1 MNQDLITFIGR
12 FHPVWVHLPIGFL
25 MIGVLLK
32 TYVVLLKKPTLQEA
46 VNFILF
52 LGAVSALIAA
62 LLGFLLS
69 QNGGYEGNLL
79 DIHLAAGWLTVG
91 LSVVAWWVNKHEDRF
106 SKKVNYSVLGTLMLS
121 LFVTGHFGGSLTHGE
136 DYLTAYAPF
145 GERQGESKGRI
156 LASVEEAEVFM
167 DVVQPILK
175 SKCQSCH
182 RAGKSKGELDM
193 SSYESLLKGGEGG
206 PVILPSDGEKSELI
220 RRVMLPED
228 HEDFMPAEGKKP
240 LTDEEIQLITWW
252 IAEGNAD
259 PKALLSEA
267 DEALIAWARPQLNIQ
282 GEEVREVA
290 RIDTL
295 QLRALEQMGFRIRV
309 LSRETGALDVV
320 LPEGRTQGQAA
331 GLLEALLPIK
341 DQIWW
346 LSLAGTG
353 VGDAEMGLTAQF
365 SNLQRLRIENNP
377 VTDAGISELRVLSRL
392 EVLNLNGTA
401 VNSQGLEAVAEIK
414 SMKALYLWNTSV
426 NPASEQVAKMREREV
441 KVVFGS

>member
-12 FHPVWVHLPIGFL
+12 FHPLWVHLPIGFL

-69 QNGGYEGNLL
+69 QSGGYEGSLL
-79 DIHLAAGWLTVG
+79 DIHLAAGWLTVV
-91 LSVVAWWVNKHEDRF
+91 LSAAAWWVNKHEDRF

-145 GERQGESKGRI
+145 GENLEESKGRI
-156 LASVEEAEVFM
+156 LASVEEAEVFT

-175 SKCQSCH
+175 SKCQGCH

-193 SSYESLLKGGEGG
+193 GSYESLLKGGENG
-206 PVILPSDGEKSELI
+206 PVILAANAEESEVI
-220 RRVMLPED
+220 RRVTLPSE

-240 LTDEEIQLITWW
+240 LSEEEIQLITWW
-252 IAEGNAD
+252 IEKGNAD
-259 PKALLSEA
+259 PKVFLTEA
-267 DEALIAWARPQLNIQ
+267 DEELIAWAKPRLNIL
-282 GEEVREVA
+282 GSENVA
-290 RIDTL
+290 AIQIDTAQL
-295 QLRALEQMGFRIRV
+295 QGLEKMGFRLRV
-309 LSRETGALDVV
+309 LTRENGALDVV
-320 LPEGRTQGQAA
+320 LPEEAA
-331 GLLEALLPIK
+331 NGNASELLKALLPLK
-341 DQIWW
+341 DQILWLTLAGAGIQDSD
-346 LSLAGTG
+346 LSLI
-353 VGDAEMGLTAQF
+353 AQF

-377 VTDAGISELRVLSRL
+377 ITDRGISDLKSLSRL
-392 EVLNLNGTA
+392 EVLNLNGTK
-401 VNSQGLEAVAEIK
+401 VSGEGLEPLSEMKTLK
-414 SMKALYLWNTSV
+414 SLYLWNTAIDEQNV
-426 NPASEQVAKMREREV
+426 WVKKMASAEI

>member
-1 MNQDLITFIGR
+1 MEDLGIFIGR

-25 MIGVLLK
+25 VLAVLLK
-32 TYVVLLKKPTLQEA
+32 GYVTLRKKPTL
-46 VNFILF
+46 
-52 LGAVSALIAA
+52 GDAVSFSL
-62 LLGFLLS
+62 LLGVGSSLVAAVLGLLLS
-69 QNGGYEGNLL
+69 RSGGYEGELL
-79 DIHLAAGWLTVG
+79 DFHLAAGWVTVL
-91 LSVVAWWVNKHEDRF
+91 LSALAWWTDRQQKRF
-106 SKKVNYSVLGTLMLS
+106 CPALNYALLAGMMVSLVL
-121 LFVTGHFGGSLTHGE
+121 TGHFGGSLTHGE
-136 DYLTAYAPF
+136 DFLTAYAPF
-145 GERQGESKGRI
+145 APGGGESSGRV
-156 LASVEEAEVFM
+156 LASIEEAEVFG

-175 SKCQSCH
+175 RKCQSCH
-182 RAGKSKGELDM
+182 RAGKSKAGLDM

-206 PVILPSDGEKSELI
+206 PVILPSDAEKSELI

-240 LTDEEIQLITWW
+240 LTAEEIQLITWW
-252 IAEGNAD
+252 IAEGNTD
-259 PKALLSEA
+259 PKILLSEA
-267 DEALIAWARPQLNIQ
+267 DEDLIAWARPQLNIQ
-282 GEEVREVA
+282 GEEVPEVA

-309 LSRETGALDVV
+309 LSIETGALDVV

-331 GLLEALLPIK
+331 GLLEALMPIK

-414 SMKALYLWNTSV
+414 SLKALYLWNTSV
-426 NPASEQVAKMREREV
+426 NPANEQVAKMRAREV

>member
-12 FHPVWVHLPIGFL
+12 FHPLWVHLPIGFL

-52 LGAVSALIAA
+52 LGAASALIAA

-69 QNGGYEGNLL
+69 QSGGYEGSLL
-79 DIHLAAGWLTVG
+79 DIHLAAGWLTVV

-145 GERQGESKGRI
+145 GERQEDGKGRI
-156 LASVEEAEVFM
+156 LASVEEAEVFT

-193 SSYESLLKGGEGG
+193 SSYESLLKGGENG
-206 PVILPSDGEKSELI
+206 PVILAANAEKSEVV
-220 RRVMLPED
+220 RRVTLPSD

-240 LTDEEIQLITWW
+240 LSEEEIQLITWW
-252 IAEGNAD
+252 IEKENAD
-259 PKALLSEA
+259 PKVFLTEA
-267 DEALIAWARPQLNIQ
+267 DEELIEWAKPRLNILVS
-282 GEEVREVA
+282 ENVA
-290 RIDTL
+290 AIQIDTAQL
-295 QLRALEQMGFRIRV
+295 QGLEKMGFRVRV
-309 LSRETGALDVV
+309 LTRENGALDVV
-320 LPEGRTQGQAA
+320 LPEEATNGNASE
-331 GLLEALLPIK
+331 LLKALLPLK
-341 DQIWW
+341 DQILWLTLAGAGIQDSD
-346 LSLAGTG
+346 LSLI
-353 VGDAEMGLTAQF
+353 AQF

-377 VTDAGISELRVLSRL
+377 ITDRGISDLKSLSRL
-392 EVLNLNGTA
+392 EVLNLNGTK
-401 VNSQGLEAVAEIK
+401 VSGEGLEPLSEMKTLK
-414 SMKALYLWNTSV
+414 SLYLWNTAINEQNAWV
-426 NPASEQVAKMREREV
+426 KKMASAEI